1 MSQAFSTVRTRFAP
15 SPTGFMH
22 VGNLRTALFAWLL
35 AKSQGGTFILRI
47 EDTDQARYVDGAVQV
62 IYDTLKSAGITH
74 DEGSDV
80 GGEFG
85 PYVQS
90 ERKDLYLPFAEELVA
105 KGAAYY
111 CFCDKNDEEDP
122 AEADHAGPGY
132 DGRCSRLSA
141 AEIEANLAA
150 GKPYVIRQKI
160 DREGSSTYIDA
171 VFGEIT
177 IENKVLDDQILIKRD
192 GMPTYNFANVVDD
205 HLMQISHVVR
215 GCEYLPSTP
224 KYNMLYQAFG
234 WEVPT
239 YVHLPL
245 IMGRDAE
252 GNVSKLSKR
261 HGSVSFENL
270 VAEGYLPQAVINYIA
285 LLGWSPKNDREIFST
300 QELTELF
307 SINGLNK
314 APAVFDYDKLKWMNG
329 EYLKA
334 LSPNRFAELA
344 RPFAQIDGTALESVY
359 DKIAAL
365 LHQRTGILNEIPE
378 KIGFLL
384 NLPAYQREM
393 FSNKKSKS
401 NPEVALAILEEIVPE
416 FAALE
421 EWSNDALV
429 ALLTG
434 YATRKEIKISLPMWG
449 VRIAVA
455 GQTVTPGGATELM
468 EILGKQESLRRMNCA
483 IEFLKS

>member
-1 MSQAFSTVRTRFAP
+1 MSDTFKTVRTRFAP

-35 AKSQGGTFILRI
+35 ARAQKGTFVLRI
-47 EDTDQARYVDGAVQV
+47 EDTDQARYVEGATQV
-62 IYDTLKSAGITH
+62 IYNTLAAAGITH
-74 DEGSDV
+74 DEGPDM
-80 GGEFG
+80 GGDFG

-90 ERKDLYLPFAEELVA
+90 ERKNLYLPYAEELV
-105 KGAAYY
+105 KSGAAYY

-122 AEADHAGPGY
+122 DDSDHAGPGY
-132 DGRCSRLSA
+132 DGRCSRLSKEA
-141 AEIEANLAA
+141 VEANLAA

-160 DREGSSTYIDA
+160 DREGVSTYTDA

-224 KYNMLYQAFG
+224 KYNMLYRAFG
-234 WEVPT
+234 WEIPT

-270 VAEGYLPQAVINYIA
+270 VSEGYLPQAIINYIA
-285 LLGWSPKNDREIFST
+285 LLGWSPKNDREIFSLD
-300 QELTELF
+300 ELAEIF
-307 SINGLNK
+307 SVGGLNK

-334 LSPNRFAELA
+334 LAPEEFARLA
-344 RPFAQIDGTALESVY
+344 RPFAKVDGTAMESTY
-359 DKIAAL
+359 GKIAAL
-365 LHQRTGILNEIPE
+365 LHQRTGILSEIPE
-378 KIGFLL
+378 KIAFLL
-384 NLPAYQREM
+384 ELSPYQPEM

-401 NPEVALAILEEIVPE
+401 NPEIALQILEEIIPE

-421 EWSNDALV
+421 QWDNDSLV
-429 ALLTG
+429 ALLSD
-434 YATRKEIKISLPMWG
+434 YAARKEMKIALPMWG

-455 GQTVTPGGATELM
+455 GQTVTPGGATEIM
-468 EILGKQESLRRMNCA
+468 DILGKEESLRRLNCA
-483 IEFLKS
+483 VEFLNR